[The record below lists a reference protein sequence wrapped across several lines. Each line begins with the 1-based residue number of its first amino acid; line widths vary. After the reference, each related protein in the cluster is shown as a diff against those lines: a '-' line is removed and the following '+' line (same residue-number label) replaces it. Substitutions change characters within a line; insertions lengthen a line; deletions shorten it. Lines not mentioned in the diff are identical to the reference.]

1 MAGKLV
7 AARENFATDVGGKEL
22 FVHAGEIVPATHPFL
37 KGREHLFEPVE
48 PAVSEIADTAPRK
61 RKR

>member
-7 AARENFATDVGGKEL
+7 VARENFVTDVDGKEL
-22 FVHAGEIVPATHPFL
+22 FVHAGEVVPATHPFL

-48 PAVSEIADTAPRK
+48 PQPVGHAGTLKPRK
-61 RKR
+61 R